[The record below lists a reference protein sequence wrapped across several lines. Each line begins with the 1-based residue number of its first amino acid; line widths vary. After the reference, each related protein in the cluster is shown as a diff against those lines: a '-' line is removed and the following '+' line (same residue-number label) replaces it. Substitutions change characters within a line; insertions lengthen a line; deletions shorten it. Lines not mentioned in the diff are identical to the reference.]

1 MATDPW
7 LGETPP
13 STPLSPPPAS
23 RPPAPQFPAP
33 PQLQA
38 LLAQVQALPDDPA
51 FSRLSPDER
60 VAWLQNLRKLVDVTE
75 SVFLQCLADFDVA
88 GDAQTLNA
96 ATTTAGWLRGSI
108 GLTPGDASERVRI
121 ARGIRH
127 QLHEAGGALQSGAVS
142 YEQVRA
148 IAHAV
153 RGIPEPH
160 QVAATSLLTD
170 LARESDVLAVR
181 TAGEKL
187 GHTINP
193 DGALRRVEK
202 DFERRH
208 LYMSPLLDGMT
219 HVDGLLDPESA
230 AIVSSALAPFL
241 TPTDRDD
248 RRSTAQRRADGLVS
262 LASSAMAQEKVP
274 TRSGSPT
281 QLQVLVPVE
290 GLPQLADAA
299 SSAPYLTSLG
309 MTRLGCDATVTR
321 IVLGPQSVPLDVG
334 RTRRLFTPSQRL
346 ALSVRDGGC
355 RFPGCSLPPR
365 YTDAHHIVSWL
376 DGGGTDLSNG
386 LLLCRH
392 HHRRVHEG
400 GWEVGSFDST
410 HNEVTFLSPDGRA
423 FVSAGRSP

>member
-1 MATDPW
+1 MATSPW
-7 LGETPP
+7 LGGMPP
-13 STPLSPPPAS
+13 TN
-23 RPPAPQFPAP
+23 PAPQLPAP
-33 PQLQA
+33 PQLEA
-38 LLAQVQALPDDPA
+38 LLAQVQALPEDPA
-51 FSRLSPDER
+51 FTQLTPDER

-75 SVFLQCLADFDVA
+75 SVFLQCLGDFDA
-88 GDAQTLNA
+88 QGDAQTLNA
-96 ATTTAGWLRGSI
+96 ATTTAGWLRGSV
-108 GLTPGDASERVRI
+108 GLAPGDANERARI
-121 ARGIRH
+121 ARGLRNH
-127 QLHEAGGALQSGAVS
+127 LRDAGEALQSGEVS

-148 IAHAV
+148 IEHAV
-153 RGIPEPH
+153 RRIPESD
-160 QVAATSLLTD
+160 QAAATSLLTD
-170 LARESDVLAVR
+170 LARASDVMAVR

-187 GHTINP
+187 KHTVDP
-193 DGALRRVEK
+193 DGVLRIVEK

-262 LASSAMAQEKVP
+262 LASSAMAQQEVP
-274 TRSGSPT
+274 TQSGSPT

-299 SSAPYLTSLG
+299 SSAPYLTTLG
-309 MTRLGCDATVTR
+309 MARLGCAATVTR
-321 IVLGPQSVPLDVG
+321 IVLGPESVPLDVG
-334 RTRRLFTPSQRL
+334 RTQRLFTPSQQL

-386 LLLCRH
+386 VLLCRH

-400 GWEVGSFDST
+400 GWEVGTFNT
-410 HNEVTFLSPDGRA
+410 QHNTVTFLSPDGRA